1 MTFGVIGE
9 QVEKDDAVRRMPNL
23 WRGIHWA
30 GGWKI
35 AERWGA
41 HFFLHSRENSS
52 MALMTMLR
60 FPLIFQLFFYMICSA
75 VFSNGFFILD

>member
-30 GGWKI
+30 GGRKI

-52 MALMTMLR
+52 MALMTMLL
-60 FPLIFQLFFYMICSA
+60 FPLIFQLCFYMISSA
-75 VFSNGFFILD
+75 GFRDAFLILD